1 MLASEIYMWEFVR
14 SRIAPLAVVS
24 CLGLALGCSGDSG
37 PKLDPSVQA
46 TITGSVTNDGKAL
59 PVDCSVYFSSKETGT
74 TAAGKLD
81 SLGNFSATPPNPKQG
96 LSAGRYAVM
105 VRPPA
110 VEQVAP
116 SPTDPKYKE
125 FMMNAG
131 KPKAQASDVGIPK
144 SFLTLETT
152 KLILEVKPGPNNFV
166 IDLAKIK

>member
-1 MLASEIYMWEFVR
+1 MFGLTK
-14 SRIAPLAVVS
+14 SRMSLLSMA
-24 CLGLALGCSGDSG
+24 CCFGLITGCGSPAG
-37 PKLDPSVQA
+37 PKLDPKSQA
-46 TITGSVTNDGKAL
+46 TISGSVTNDGKPL
-59 PVDCSVYFSSKETGT
+59 PVDCSVYFASKETGT

-81 SLGNFSATPPNPKQG
+81 SLGNFTATPPDPKQG

-110 VEQVAP
+110 AAQAIP
-116 SPTDPKYKE
+116 SPSDPSYKD
-125 FMMNAG
+125 FMMKAG
-131 KPKAQASDVGIPK
+131 KAPAATSDAGIPK